1 MSIDLPGS
9 VPRTTDEASTEPG
22 EASAVEPT
30 ADLSPDGG
38 SATTERSFGLS
49 DAAEAVENGNPPSE
63 DRRSWFEHLRPC
75 EIRWVGVELPRA
87 HPEVVLTE
95 VDPPHRSLRFPIGYP
110 EGIAISVA
118 IRGVELPR
126 PLTHDFLSEVLRRL
140 QVRVEALRILGMAQ
154 GNLVADIM
162 LIGNQGSPMLVPCRP
177 SDGLALVTRAQVPV
191 PILVHEE
198 LLSFAQ

>member
-38 SATTERSFGLS
+38 PASAERVLGLS
-49 DAAEAVENGNPPSE
+49 DAVEDGSPSSE

-95 VDPPHRSLRFPIGYP
+95 VDPPHRSLRFPIG
-110 EGIAISVA
+110 AK
-118 IRGVELPR
+118 
-126 PLTHDFLSEVLRRL
+126 
-140 QVRVEALRILGMAQ
+140 
-154 GNLVADIM
+154 
-162 LIGNQGSPMLVPCRP
+162 GSLH
-177 SDGLALVTRAQVPV
+177 Q
-191 PILVHEE
+191 
-198 LLSFAQ
+198 

>member
-9 VPRTTDEASTEPG
+9 VPRTEEEASTEPG
-22 EASAVEPT
+22 EARSAEPP
-30 ADLSPDGG
+30 ADLSSESG
-38 SATTERSFGLS
+38 SATAERVLGLS
-49 DAAEAVENGNPPSE
+49 DAVEDGSPSSE